1 MGGKLIRL
9 RISLVALALIKEKA
23 FNKIRSNKT
32 KLRHGFTTKMKLR
45 GGLGSKNVRLVP
57 QLQKKTKPIG
67 DIIRQ
72 LKVQDT
78 TNPFKAR
85 TLRSN

>member
-32 KLRHGFTTKMKLR
+32 KLRLLYHKDEAPRRL
-45 GGLGSKNVRLVP
+45 GLKECN
-57 QLQKKTKPIG
+57 
-67 DIIRQ
+67 
-72 LKVQDT
+72 
-78 TNPFKAR
+78 AR
-85 TLRSN
+85 TTITEKNKAHR

>member
-45 GGLGSKNVRLVP
+45 GGLA
-57 QLQKKTKPIG
+57 Q
-67 DIIRQ
+67 
-72 LKVQDT
+72 
-78 TNPFKAR
+78 
-85 TLRSN
+85 